1 MPSDPSPATTTD
13 SSKSPRSA
21 PSATNLRV
29 LPNIQGIQHKDA
41 ATTLQRLEDGQE
53 SSFHD
58 QQGAEEAKQQLK
70 SILMCKGGQ
79 ELGSQAGKSFILGQ

>member
-29 LPNIQGIQHKDA
+29 LPNIQEIQRKDA
-41 ATTLQRLEDGQE
+41 ARTLQCLEDKQE
-53 SSFHD
+53 SSFHHHRD
-58 QQGAEEAKQQLK
+58 AVEAKQQLK
-70 SILMCKGGQ
+70 SILMGKGGQ
-79 ELGSQAGKSFILGQ
+79 DLGSQAGKSFILRQ